1 MSKVRDVSGLLSLQ
15 DRAQQNAEE
24 TKLAYEYL
32 RKVEKS
38 LYDSVREYREERI
51 ALFEKLLNDKGLT
64 WCTACPH
71 HLEPT
76 VFSLEEA
83 KLIFERWKLFVSHGY
98 GNAHESLDS
107 GASFHRVCPECFERA
122 MSRHGMPGR
131 REGEIWH
138 TFLVEKYEK
147 GYFALQFGTL
157 VKLSDEQTKLSP
169 PSSKLVSLYEE
180 EFNLTPEIEYL
191 HAGAVRLFP
200 EILVHE
206 RQKVASSV

>member
-1 MSKVRDVSGLLSLQ
+1 MSKARDVSELLSLQ

-32 RKVEKS
+32 RKAKRS
-38 LYDSVREYREERI
+38 LYDSVREYREGRV
-51 ALFEKLLNDKGLT
+51 AFFEKRLNDKGLT

-83 KLIFERWKLFVSHGY
+83 KLIFERWKYWASRGY
-98 GNAHESLDS
+98 GNFFESLDS

-122 MSRHGMPGR
+122 MSRHGKTGS
-131 REGEIWH
+131 REGEIHH
-138 TFLVEKYEK
+138 TFLVESRED
-147 GYFALQFGTL
+147 GFWALEFGKPVRL
-157 VKLSDEQTKLSP
+157 DDEVAKLPP
-169 PSSKLVSLYEE
+169 PSSKLISLYEE

-191 HAGAVRLFP
+191 HDGGVRSFP